1 MAETFRLSEEVTRM
15 LADTI
20 VENEV
25 MKPMEKIGWSEAAT
39 PPPPDYSGQPT
50 TPEGAP
56 TPAPAPVATTIPA
69 GTTPAP
75 VSAAVLQAGEQK
87 TTPTSVLDLE
97 QFRDPSTGKYFG
109 KYDSQ
114 EQALKGVG
122 HVVQMAKSAFTRNSE
137 LEVELAKLRG
147 VGSTPSVQPIAS
159 PAVVQL
165 TTQEATPASM
175 VLPKSPKLE
184 KVLSDL
190 VENGGVLDADNIKAL
205 MDGISD
211 QSTLVAEHAAGRVIE
226 TRDSAASKDKAEW
239 DKVDEFM
246 RTNHPN
252 ALNFADEM
260 GLMVQSNPLLAA
272 GVAAKIAQ
280 GDRIGAAEEV
290 WKMFSTSQGL
300 QDAVE
305 ARKVAETEEI
315 RLAAADAVRREAT
328 EQARRDAGVHGSSA
342 TGVHETQGGIGPSP
356 EQVAQA
362 GAEMMSSGLGQRWRE
377 MTIGRT
383 LTDPLF
389 NRP

>member
-1 MAETFRLSEEVTRM
+1 MSETFRLSEEVTRM
-15 LADTI
+15 LADTV
-20 VENEV
+20 VEKEV
-25 MKPMEKIGWSEAAT
+25 IEPMNKIGWSEAAT
-39 PPPPDYSGQPT
+39 PPPPDYSGQPPG
-50 TPEGAP
+50 PEGAP
-56 TPAPAPVATTIPA
+56 APAPAPVATTTPA
-69 GTTPAP
+69 GTTLAP
-75 VSAAVLQAGEQK
+75 VSPLAPQAGEQK

-97 QFRDPSTGKYFG
+97 QFKDPTTGKYFG

-122 HVVQMAKSAFTRNSE
+122 HVVQMAKSAFTRNGE
-137 LEVELAKLRG
+137 LEAELTKLRA
-147 VGSTPSVQPIAS
+147 VGSAPSVQPVAT
-159 PAVVQL
+159 PAAVQS
-165 TTQEATPASM
+165 TTQEIPPASV
-175 VLPKSPKLE
+175 VLPKSPKLA

-190 VENGGVLDADNIKAL
+190 VENGGVLDAENMQAL

-211 QSTLVAEHAAGRVIE
+211 QSRVVAEHTAERVVE

-239 DKVDEFM
+239 DKVDEHM
-246 RTNHPN
+246 RANYPN

-280 GDRIGAAEEV
+280 GDRVGAAVEV
-290 WKMFSTSQGL
+290 WKLFSSSQGL
-300 QDAVE
+300 QNAVE
-305 ARKVAETEEI
+305 ARKAAETEEI

-342 TGVHETQGGIGPSP
+342 TGIHETPGGIGPSP

-377 MTIGRT
+377 MTIGRL